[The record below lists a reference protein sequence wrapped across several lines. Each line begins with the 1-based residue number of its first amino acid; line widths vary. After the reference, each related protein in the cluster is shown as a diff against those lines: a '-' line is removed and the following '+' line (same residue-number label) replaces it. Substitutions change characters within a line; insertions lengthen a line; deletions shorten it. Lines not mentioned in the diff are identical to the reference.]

1 MSIYEKPVAKFGKD
15 NRRMKAC
22 EELAELMGIA
32 KDDRAN
38 VLEELCQVR
47 HQLKMIEEV
56 YGFSLVEVTK
66 LVLSLIDWRSCWMD
80 RRKK

>member
-1 MSIYEKPVAKFGKD
+1 MSIYKELVAKFGKD

-22 EELAELMGIA
+22 EELAELIQAIA

-38 VLEELCQVR
+38 ILEEMCQVR

-56 YGFSLVEVTK
+56 YGFTLVEVTK
-66 LVLSLIDWRSCWMD
+66 QNDIEYKQLEALLDG
-80 RRKK
+80 